1 MSSPTQDTPPVTLKR
16 GTAVLSASG
25 GNVTVTDSAM
35 LTTSMVV
42 ITDTKANTTSM
53 GSITVTTKNNGS
65 FVVQSTNILDSSG
78 FDYVIMNP

>member
-1 MSSPTQDTPPVTLKR
+1 MGTGTQDTPPVTLKR
-16 GTAVLSASG
+16 GTGVFVSG
-25 GNVTVTDSAM
+25 TATITDSAM

-53 GSITVTTKNNGS
+53 GSPTITTKSNGS
-65 FVVQSTNILDSSG
+65 FVVISTNILDTST

>member
-1 MSSPTQDTPPVTLKR
+1 MPLFNAPITLKR
-16 GTAVLSASG
+16 GTGTLSASG
-25 GNVTVTDSAM
+25 GNVTITDSAM

-53 GSITVTTKNNGS
+53 GSATITTKSNGS
-65 FVVQSTNILDSSG
+65 FIVQSTNILDAST

>member
-16 GTAVLSASG
+16 GTAVLSGSTG
-25 GNVTVTDSAM
+25 SVTVTDSAM

-42 ITDTKANTTSM
+42 FTDTKANTTSM
-53 GSITVTTKNNGS
+53 GSLTVTTKSNGS
-65 FVVQSTNILDSSG
+65 FVVQSTNILDSST

>member
-16 GTAVLSASG
+16 GTGTFASG
-25 GNVTVTDSAM
+25 TATITDSAM

-53 GSITVTTKNNGS
+53 GSPTVTTKNNGS
-65 FVVQSTNILDSSG
+65 FVVISTNILDSST